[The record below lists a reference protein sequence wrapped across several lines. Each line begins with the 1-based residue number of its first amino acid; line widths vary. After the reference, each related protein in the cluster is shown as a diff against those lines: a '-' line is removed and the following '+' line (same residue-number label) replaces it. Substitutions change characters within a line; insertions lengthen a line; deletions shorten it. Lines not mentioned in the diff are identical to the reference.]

1 MIGFGRLYV
10 EPPKPTI
17 TYKDFLE
24 IQKEFTMQQS
34 VFLDKQEDWSH
45 DTTDLIINLQKE
57 LKKSENQVQAL
68 SDLMD
73 NLLQRTSDV
82 NNCKNIFFWLAV
94 IAEGSMFF
102 ILGYLMHKMLS

>member
-1 MIGFGRLYV
+1 MIGFGRLDV

-17 TYKDFLE
+17 TYEDFLE

-34 VFLDKQEDWSH
+34 IFLDKQEAWSH
-45 DTTDLIINLQKE
+45 DTTDLVINLQKE

-68 SDLMD
+68 SALMD

-94 IAEGSMFF
+94 IAGGEYIFYFGLFDA
-102 ILGYLMHKMLS
+102 